1 MPERVHMS
9 HEEYVQQSG
18 GTALDIARK
27 AMNGEISLLL
37 AVRQINSAPHGL
49 PERERK
55 IRNED
60 FIFFKAVS
68 SECDELPLGTERQ
81 YWAPESLREK
91 DLRAQSYEQKIR
103 EDILSALAR
112 IADDL
117 SK

>member
-37 AVRQINSAPHGL
+37 AVRQINSALHGL

>member
-1 MPERVHMS
+1 MPERVHMT
-9 HEEYVQQSG
+9 HEEYVQQAG
-18 GTALDIARK
+18 GTVLDIARK

-37 AVRQINSAPHGL
+37 AVREINSALHGL
-49 PERERK
+49 PERER
-55 IRNED
+55 RVRDDD
-60 FIFFKAVS
+60 FIFIKAVS

-81 YWAPESLREK
+81 HWAPESLREK
-91 DLRAQSYEQKIR
+91 DLLAQSYERKIR